1 MRNRKNQI
9 LIRMSDAEFSQYQN
23 RRARSGKSGNAFC
36 LACLLNHP
44 IRVVEHLP
52 EMLRQL
58 KTIGNN
64 LNQIAQYFHSGG
76 FYSKSMQD
84 EINRHLTA
92 LWQLR
97 QEAIKLGGTYHG
109 RVKTHRNKKR

>member
-58 KTIGNN
+58 KAIGNN
-64 LNQIAQYFHSGG
+64 LNQIARTANSG
-76 FYSKSMQD
+76 FQAPPVTR
-84 EINRHLTA
+84 EIQEEVNL
-92 LWQLR
+92 LWQLL
-97 QEAIKLGGTYHG
+97 KP
-109 RVKTHRNKKR
+109 

>member
-36 LACLLNHP
+36 FACLLNHP

-58 KTIGNN
+58 KAIGNN
-64 LNQIAQYFHSGG
+64 LNQIARAANAG
-76 FYSKSMQD
+76 FEAPPITQ
-84 EINRHLTA
+84 EIQEEVEL
-92 LWQLR
+92 LWRLL
-97 QEAIKLGGTYHG
+97 KP
-109 RVKTHRNKKR
+109 

>member
-58 KTIGNN
+58 KAIGNN
-64 LNQIAQYFHSGG
+64 LNQIARAANAG
-76 FYSKSMQD
+76 FEAPPITQ
-84 EINRHLTA
+84 ELQEEVEL
-92 LWQLR
+92 LWRLL
-97 QEAIKLGGTYHG
+97 KP
-109 RVKTHRNKKR
+109 

>member
-23 RRARSGKSGNAFC
+23 RRTRSGKSGNAFC

-58 KTIGNN
+58 KAIGNN
-64 LNQIAQYFHSGG
+64 LNQIARAANSSFQAPPVTR
-76 FYSKSMQD
+76 
-84 EINRHLTA
+84 EIQEEVDL
-92 LWQLR
+92 LWQLL
-97 QEAIKLGGTYHG
+97 KP
-109 RVKTHRNKKR
+109 